1 MLFLKLAKTGD
12 VLLSGDLYHYPEE
25 RTLNRVPTFDF
36 NQDQTRA
43 SRVAVDAFLKKTG
56 AQLWIQHDFVGNT
69 KLKKSPAYYD
79 YSSSSTHPAANCC
92 LIVSCYAIPT
102 ARSNTR

>member
-1 MLFLKLAKTGD
+1 MLFLKLAKTGG
-12 VLLSGDLYHYPEE
+12 VLLAGDLYHYPEE

-43 SRVAVDAFLKKTG
+43 SRVATDAFLKKTG
-56 AQLWIQHDFVGNT
+56 AQLWIQHDFVGNA

-79 YSSSSTHPAANCC
+79 
-92 LIVSCYAIPT
+92 
-102 ARSNTR
+102 